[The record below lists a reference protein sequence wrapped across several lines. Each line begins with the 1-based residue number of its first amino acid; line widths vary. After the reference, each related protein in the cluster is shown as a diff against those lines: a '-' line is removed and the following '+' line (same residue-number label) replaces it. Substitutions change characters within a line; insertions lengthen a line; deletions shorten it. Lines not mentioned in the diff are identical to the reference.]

1 MAKGTAGKNYWALL
15 LMILAGV
22 VLGGFIGQL
31 SAGVPALR
39 WLNYGQTFGLSNPL
53 VLDLG
58 ILVLTFGLTI
68 KITIAGIIGIV
79 LAILIVISLFSPILM
94 NYVNKLL
101 KDETLRKRSRLRI
114 CSFIVSRPMR

>member
-39 WLNYGQTFGLSNPL
+39 WLNYGQTFGLSTPL

-58 ILVLTFGLTI
+58 ILVQSQSRSD
-68 KITIAGIIGIV
+68 
-79 LAILIVISLFSPILM
+79 ISSECSLEM
-94 NYVNKLL
+94 W
-101 KDETLRKRSRLRI
+101 RL
-114 CSFIVSRPMR
+114 SEEASGADLDFQMS

>member
-39 WLNYGQTFGLSNPL
+39 PWAPRHIPASTAPESRCAQPPGGPQAGPVFLRQLFQFSGASVADTEAQVKIRQSGVFRLFPACRAEFGGHL
-53 VLDLG
+53 V
-58 ILVLTFGLTI
+58 
-68 KITIAGIIGIV
+68 
-79 LAILIVISLFSPILM
+79 
-94 NYVNKLL
+94 
-101 KDETLRKRSRLRI
+101 
-114 CSFIVSRPMR
+114 

>member
-39 WLNYGQTFGLSNPL
+39 WLNYGQTCENHQKKCPIVFHSSSFCHKISSFLKSRILS
-53 VLDLG
+53 
-58 ILVLTFGLTI
+58 
-68 KITIAGIIGIV
+68 
-79 LAILIVISLFSPILM
+79 
-94 NYVNKLL
+94 
-101 KDETLRKRSRLRI
+101 
-114 CSFIVSRPMR
+114 

>member
-39 WLNYGQTFGLSNPL
+39 PWAPRHIPASTAPESRCAQPPGGPQAGPVFLRQRVGDDLPKPHLSGNSGTAAT
-53 VLDLG
+53 VSYTH
-58 ILVLTFGLTI
+58 LTLPT
-68 KITIAGIIGIV
+68 TERV
-79 LAILIVISLFSPILM
+79 
-94 NYVNKLL
+94 
-101 KDETLRKRSRLRI
+101 
-114 CSFIVSRPMR
+114 

>member
-53 VLDLG
+53 VRNSQL
-58 ILVLTFGLTI
+58 
-68 KITIAGIIGIV
+68 
-79 LAILIVISLFSPILM
+79 
-94 NYVNKLL
+94 
-101 KDETLRKRSRLRI
+101 TLRIPLTNTYTMIPRSSATERI
-114 CSFIVSRPMR
+114 AHT

>member
-39 WLNYGQTFGLSNPL
+39 WLNYGQNFGLTTPV

-58 ILVLTFGLTI
+58 IFVLTLGFSI
-68 KITIAGIIGIV
+68 NITIASLIGVAIACII
-79 LAILIVISLFSPILM
+79 
-94 NYVNKLL
+94 YH
-101 KDETLRKRSRLRI
+101 
-114 CSFIVSRPMR
+114 FI

>member
-1 MAKGTAGKNYWALL
+1 MIFHFLCYDRSLDFRKEDILWQKELLEKNYWALL

-39 WLNYGQTFGLSNPL
+39 WLKYGQTFGLSNPL

-79 LAILIVISLFSPILM
+79 LAILIYRFL
-94 NYVNKLL
+94 
-101 KDETLRKRSRLRI
+101 
-114 CSFIVSRPMR
+114 

>member
-39 WLNYGQTFGLSNPL
+39 WLNYGQTL
-53 VLDLG
+53 VFPTHWYLIWEFWCSHLD
-58 ILVLTFGLTI
+58 
-68 KITIAGIIGIV
+68 
-79 LAILIVISLFSPILM
+79 
-94 NYVNKLL
+94 
-101 KDETLRKRSRLRI
+101 
-114 CSFIVSRPMR
+114 

>member
-53 VLDLG
+53 VLDL
-58 ILVLTFGLTI
+58 LVLTFGLTI

-79 LAILIVISLFSPILM
+79 LAILIYRFL
-94 NYVNKLL
+94 
-101 KDETLRKRSRLRI
+101 
-114 CSFIVSRPMR
+114 

>member
-1 MAKGTAGKNYWALL
+1 MFNLSQKTKGFNAVLYKKHVSFVIFNFLCYDRILDFRKEDAGKNYWALL

-79 LAILIVISLFSPILM
+79 LAILIYRFL
-94 NYVNKLL
+94 
-101 KDETLRKRSRLRI
+101 
-114 CSFIVSRPMR
+114 

>member
-39 WLNYGQTFGLSNPL
+39 WLNYGQETDEEIKALAKRLKANYPDTRFYTSHCTGDNVYDVMKDMMGEQLQSFRC
-53 VLDLG
+53 G
-58 ILVLTFGLTI
+58 TI
-68 KITIAGIIGIV
+68 I
-79 LAILIVISLFSPILM
+79 
-94 NYVNKLL
+94 
-101 KDETLRKRSRLRI
+101 E
-114 CSFIVSRPMR
+114 